1 MTPPSDISTGH
12 VTQRGDVDGAVLDGR
27 PRSAVEQALVHV
39 HASEDDVV
47 LLDPWGRPCGRAPK
61 SLVHSTSTPLHLAFS
76 CHVVGA
82 DGRVLL
88 TRRAMTKRT
97 WPGVWTNAC
106 CGHPRPGEPMVD
118 AVRRRLAEEL
128 GVIAD
133 DIVCAVPDFAYRAA
147 MDDGMVEHELCPVFV
162 ARVTGPLAPDPTEV
176 DAARWTTWDELVE
189 RAGSAPASLSPWS
202 VLQVDRLVELA
213 EHPAALLDAPDR
225 VPVHAGTGPL
235 VVAGGDPFEAAVDVD
250 RLLSAFVAERCAE
263 LDGCDPLASEL
274 TQVVSALLD
283 AGGKRLRPAFVHW
296 GFRATG
302 AVEPTPASTAA
313 AAAVELLHTF
323 AIIHDDVMDGAV
335 TRRRRPAV
343 HVELGRL
350 RHGELPPRLADRF
363 GESAAVLAGDLAFAW
378 AHEMLGSV
386 DAEPAAT
393 SAPARV
399 RRVFSTLCSE
409 AVVGQ
414 YMDVRLA
421 RAEARDVQARTIA
434 VLKSGRYTVTRP
446 LELGA
451 AVGGA
456 DDATVDTLRRYGDA
470 VGVAFQLRDD
480 VLGVFGDDEVTGKS
494 ALDDLRDGKASLLL
508 VRARQLAPPAGRRVL
523 DEHVGRDDLDDE
535 RADRCREVIA
545 ESGALAS
552 VERLIDDRVE
562 SARRT
567 ASALTPPARDA
578 LTALALAATT
588 RHA

>member
-1 MTPPSDISTGH
+1 MAESTG
-12 VTQRGDVDGAVLDGR
+12 
-27 PRSAVEQALVHV
+27 PC
-39 HASEDDVV
+39 VV
-47 LLDPWGRPCGRAPK
+47 P
-61 SLVHSTSTPLHLAFS
+61 
-76 CHVVGA
+76 
-82 DGRVLL
+82 
-88 TRRAMTKRT
+88 
-97 WPGVWTNAC
+97 
-106 CGHPRPGEPMVD
+106 
-118 AVRRRLAEEL
+118 
-128 GVIAD
+128 
-133 DIVCAVPDFAYRAA
+133 
-147 MDDGMVEHELCPVFV
+147 
-162 ARVTGPLAPDPTEV
+162 
-176 DAARWTTWDELVE
+176 
-189 RAGSAPASLSPWS
+189 
-202 VLQVDRLVELA
+202 
-213 EHPAALLDAPDR
+213 
-225 VPVHAGTGPL
+225 
-235 VVAGGDPFEAAVDVD
+235 GGDPFEAAADVD
-250 RLLSAFVAERCAE
+250 RLLATFVAERCAD

-274 TQVVSALLD
+274 TSGVSAMLA

-296 GFRATG
+296 GFRAAG
-302 AVEPTPASTAA
+302 ATDPTPASTAA

-350 RHGELPPRLADRF
+350 RHGELPPRLAARF

-378 AHEMLGSV
+378 AHEMLGSIDEV
-386 DAEPAAT
+386 APAHAT
-393 SAPARV
+393 SRI
-399 RRVFSTLCSE
+399 RRVFSTLCAE

-456 DDATVDTLRRYGDA
+456 DDDTVDTLRRYGDA

-480 VLGVFGDDEVTGKS
+480 VLGVFGDDDVTGKS
-494 ALDDLRDGKASLLL
+494 VLDDLRDGKASLLL

-523 DEHVGRDDLDDE
+523 DEHIGRDDLDEE

-545 ESGALAS
+545 ASGALAS

-567 ASALTPPARDA
+567 AASLVPPARDA
-578 LTALALAATT
+578 LTSLALAATT
-588 RHA
+588 RCA